1 MLEYSN
7 YIKIISFVL
16 LFIYSILV
24 INYSSRS
31 SSMKDKLKS
40 LKNNNSLWINILF
53 IVIFSFIML
62 NNSYFIKDIDTS
74 KKIYE
79 STKHAIIAFIIA
91 MLAHLELK
99 TPAFWL
105 IWLATYYLM

>member
-1 MLEYSN
+1 
-7 YIKIISFVL
+7 
-16 LFIYSILV
+16 
-24 INYSSRS
+24 
-31 SSMKDKLKS
+31 
-40 LKNNNSLWINILF
+40 
-53 IVIFSFIML
+53 ML

-99 TPAFWL
+99 TPAFWI
-105 IWLATYYLM
+105 IWLATYYLI

>member
-1 MLEYSN
+1 MFEKLG
-7 YIKIISFVL
+7 YIEIISFIL
-16 LFIYSILV
+16 LFIYSLLV

-31 SSMKDKLKS
+31 YLMKDKLKS
-40 LKNNNSLWINILF
+40 LKNNKSLWINILF
-53 IVIFSFIML
+53 IVLFSFVML
-62 NNSYFIKDIDTS
+62 NNNYFIKDIDTS

-105 IWLATYYLM
+105 IWLATYYLI